1 MRVTSLLLQQKNLKK
16 FNRKEE
22 FLIDFYYH
30 IHLSCKR
37 KDEVREAMQFCEVD
51 VRKVL
56 KHVETRWSSLSKCL
70 ERSLAL

>member
-16 FNRKEE
+16 FNPEE
-22 FLIDFYYH
+22 FLIDSYYH
-30 IHLSCKR
+30 FHLSCKR
-37 KDEVREAMQFCEVD
+37 KDEGREAMEFCEVD

-56 KHVETRWSSLSKCL
+56 KHVETCWLSLSKCL